1 MEVWP
6 LPLVATKW
14 LNSVS
19 VVLYVY
25 APSTLACS
33 LKWVRL
39 NQGLVELDQVSQ
51 QKKKKRGRP
60 WVGPFF
66 IRAKIFEFRRVQ
78 NKRVWVGLANFG
90 PFCHVYQIVSL

>member
-1 MEVWP
+1 MGVWP

-33 LKWVRL
+33 LKWVRSDHR
-39 NQGLVELDQVSQ
+39 LVESDRVSPQ
-51 QKKKKRGRP
+51 KKRGRP

-66 IRAKIFEFRRVQ
+66 IRAKIFEYRQVQ

-90 PFCHVYQIVSL
+90 PFC